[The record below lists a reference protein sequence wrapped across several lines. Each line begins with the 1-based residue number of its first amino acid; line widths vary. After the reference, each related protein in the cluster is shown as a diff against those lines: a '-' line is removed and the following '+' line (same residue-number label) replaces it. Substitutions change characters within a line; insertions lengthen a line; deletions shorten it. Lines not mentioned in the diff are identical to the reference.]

1 MSEKNTKSKEEL
13 DAEKE
18 KEEIEKQTR
27 LLKQIQESEDLL
39 KFTLDERKKLIAQKK
54 KKLKKKKN

>member
-27 LLKQIQESEDLL
+27 LLKQIQESEELL
-39 KFTLDERKKLIAQKK
+39 KFTIDERKKLMTQKK
-54 KKLKKKKN
+54 KRN